1 MKSNRNVCKRHH
13 KQSFHL
19 GILAKKAV
27 EAGLSIAKF
36 VRRSLCPGSGIVT
49 SYLQESGVMPYLH
62 LLGFEVMG
70 YGCPSC
76 VENYN
81 KPALAEN
88 DGVLLETI
96 HQRGLTCVGVL
107 SGNRNFTGRLNP
119 GKNSKVY
126 FSKENGTS
134 S

>member
-1 MKSNRNVCKRHH
+1 VDQFKDNLVLYV
-13 KQSFHL
+13 FFV

-27 EAGLSIAKF
+27 EAGLNIAKF

-76 VENYN
+76 VENFN
-81 KPALAEN
+81 KPVLAEN
-88 DGVLLETI
+88 DSVLIETI
-96 HQRGLTCVGVL
+96 RHRGLTCVGVL
-107 SGNRNFTGRLNP
+107 SGNRNFTGRHNP
-119 GKNSKVY
+119 GEFLLMLS
-126 FSKENGTS
+126 FDS
-134 S
+134 